1 MRFSNPESSKGKW
14 SGEVL
19 TEEEII
25 LNQVQTCIKRG
36 SVEFRGGYWV
46 EKNLDG
52 GLVERYYVSSTV
64 EVFSNSVLMLEIL
77 LSSHFQEKGFLDELE
92 KDSSIPEEEGNERNK
107 ALVKNAIKK
116 LRLLLKYL
124 KKDNFL
130 REEEAEEIIGE
141 VN

>member
-92 KDSSIPEEEGNERNK
+92 KDSSIPEEEGNKRNK

>member
-77 LSSHFQEKGFLDELE
+77 LSSHFQEKGFLDELG
-92 KDSSIPEEEGNERNK
+92 KDSSIPEEEG
-107 ALVKNAIKK
+107 
-116 LRLLLKYL
+116 
-124 KKDNFL
+124 KDCYVL
-130 REEEAEEIIGE
+130 QYS
-141 VN
+141 

>member
-77 LSSHFQEKGFLDELE
+77 LSSHFQEKGFLDELG